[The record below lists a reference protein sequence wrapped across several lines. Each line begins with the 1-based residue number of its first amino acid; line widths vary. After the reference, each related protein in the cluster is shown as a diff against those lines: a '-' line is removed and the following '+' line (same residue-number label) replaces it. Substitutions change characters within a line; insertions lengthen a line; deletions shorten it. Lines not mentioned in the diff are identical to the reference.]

1 MWQKY
6 IEKTNAIEPF
16 LKTYLELRRL
26 FQSLNWSESDLER
39 PPFYSNDMMRLRE
52 ELTYKLIKIKDEMD
66 DLGLEFKDQD
76 FHAYLRPFMTK
87 INELTPLKNG
97 NNKRGNQGDEDN

>member
-52 ELTYKLIKIKDEMD
+52 ELTYKLVKIKDEMD

-76 FHAYLRPFMTK
+76 FHDYLRPFMTK